1 MKVTRS
7 IIAAA
12 DPVQLHEI
20 KYDLQI
26 KLMKLDKFFTIFL
39 DNAELEEEDTTTTD
53 WKVYN
58 EMTKE
63 YQNVNDLIRTTDY
76 YLGNRA

>member
-1 MKVTRS
+1 MKVTKE
-7 IIAAA
+7 IIARA
-12 DPVQLHEI
+12 DTKKLYEI
-20 KYDLQI
+20 KHDLQI
-26 KLMKLDKFFTIFL
+26 KVMKLDKFFTMFL
-39 DNAELEEEDTTTTD
+39 DNTDLDEDKPDTTD

-63 YQNVNDLIRTTDY
+63 YQHVNELIRATDY